1 MQRCL
6 VASLVALII
15 ATSAPASGQTGDG
28 SLRGYVKDQQG
39 GILPGVTVTARS
51 EALLQP
57 VVAITD
63 ATGYYRLNNLPP
75 GTYVITAELPGFTTH
90 KREGILMRAGLTFAI
105 DIELAIGNVAETVT
119 VSGESPMIETSKP
132 TSILNMDGELL
143 RAAPVTAR
151 RLFSDV
157 LDVAPGVGSRNVDD
171 GVGRRAYYFHGSH
184 IYAHVFQLEG
194 APASAYIDAAAH
206 SMGMGG
212 DTIQDVEVKLG
223 GMDASAPAS
232 TGVVM
237 NIVTPSGGNTF
248 KGSVAY
254 SYQPLAWNS
263 DNTKGGAAP
272 GGLPTYQAV
281 NQSDFTIGGP
291 IVKDKLWF
299 FGTYRYADL
308 INGISR
314 TDDDLARLRAFK
326 PDFTPFDNTSKSHQ
340 PYIKLTSAGNPSQQL
355 SGFWQYDRNRFTDAR
370 EREET
375 VGINTRGAG
384 GSLYQVKLN
393 SVWTRRLTTQFTASY
408 NNKGGAAEDTYTGW
422 KGSGP
427 QVEVYQGTVI
437 SGGRPTGNPSAALV
451 TMNNA
456 QTQSIQPSW
465 MWVFR
470 GDLTYFREGLAGS
483 HEFKTGVWAAPVLA
497 RDVVSR
503 TLNDGFILER
513 VRQRDPNNPAAGL
526 VPFYRRFESPAETLT
541 TAARDRDYAVYVQDS
556 WKPHARV
563 TANIGVRADFV
574 RRFDDIYKV
583 ERMNSV
589 NVGPRLGLAYLVTP
603 DARNVMRVFYGR
615 LHEQV
620 NGRDPITTY
629 SPFNQPSQRERRE
642 LFDADGDGVF
652 ELTNVTPAGTP
663 QLSALAF
670 DPNVHQPF
678 VDEVVVGYARQF
690 KGQISVDVSAT
701 RRAFRDGYGEIDING
716 IYPSAPNQPF
726 GGFGRVDPNRGLVM
740 QQTNA
745 SWTDVIVTDFEA
757 VVAKNMSRNIQMI
770 LTATRQFQH
779 LNGTWNP
786 TDPARFIQPNAF
798 ENNRDLSRHLFGNG
812 DDQSLDGGGRESGV
826 AYRPYSVRMAGQY
839 LAPHGVKIAGS
850 YVIQAGGY
858 LGPVL
863 ISSAADPVFGPGQ
876 IRLANG
882 TTQPNPL
889 ATAWR
894 FAYPT
899 RSEGQVLNEAT
910 RYLQL
915 NVGRDFS
922 LGGSRRIEATLGLF
936 NVFNTGAHTQWND
949 GANILNG
956 SLYLSRFNRHPPR
969 ASQLTFRYKF

>member
-1 MQRCL
+1 MQRALAACL
-6 VASLVALII
+6 LALSLLLPTLA
-15 ATSAPASGQTGDG
+15 AGQTGDG
-28 SLRGYVKDQQG
+28 SLRGYVKDEQG
-39 GILPGVTVTARS
+39 GVLPGVTITGTS
-51 EALLQP
+51 PALQAP
-57 VVAITD
+57 VVAVTD

-75 GTYVITAELPGFTTH
+75 GTFTVTAELGGFSTTR
-90 KREGILMRAGLTFAI
+90 REGIVMRAGLTFTVDLEMKVGALSETI
-105 DIELAIGNVAETVT
+105 TVA
-119 VSGESPMIETSKP
+119 GDSPMIETSKP
-132 TSILNMDGELL
+132 TSTLNMDGELL
-143 RAAPVTAR
+143 RAAPVTSR

-184 IYAHVFQLEG
+184 IYAHAFQLEG

-223 GMDASAPAS
+223 GMDASAPSS

-248 KGSVAY
+248 KGSAAY
-254 SYQPLAWNS
+254 SYQPLSWNS

-281 NQSDFTIGGP
+281 NQTDITLGGP
-291 IVKDKLWF
+291 LIKDRLWF

-314 TDDDLARLRAFK
+314 NDDDLARLLAFN
-326 PDFTPFDNTSKSHQ
+326 PSFVPFDNTSKSHQ
-340 PYIKLTSAGNPSQQL
+340 PYIKVTSAGNPNQQI
-355 SGFWQYDRNRFTDAR
+355 SGFWQYDRNVFTDAR

-375 VGINTRGAG
+375 PGINARGAG

-393 SVWTRRLTTQFTASY
+393 SVWTNRLTTQFSGSY
-408 NNKGGAAEDTYTGW
+408 NNKGGSSEDTYNDW

-427 QVEVYQGTVI
+427 QVEIYQSTVI
-437 SGGRPTGNPSAALV
+437 SGGRPTGSGSALV
-451 TMNNA
+451 TMDNM
-456 QTQSIQPSW
+456 QTQAIQPSW

-470 GDLTYFREGLAGS
+470 GDLTYYRDGWAGS
-483 HEFKTGVWAAPVLA
+483 HEFKTGIWAAPVLA
-497 RDVVSR
+497 RDVLSR

-513 VRQRDPNNPAAGL
+513 RVQRDPNNPAAGV
-526 VPFYRRFESPAETLT
+526 VPFYRRYESPAETLT
-541 TAARDRDYAVYVQDS
+541 TAARDRDYAFYVQDS

-563 TANIGVRADFV
+563 TANLGVRADFV
-574 RRFDDIYKV
+574 RRFDDIYQV
-583 ERMNSV
+583 ERMNSS
-589 NVGPRLGLAYLVTP
+589 NLGPRAGLSYMITS
-603 DARNVMRVFYGR
+603 DARNVVRAFYGR
-615 LHEQV
+615 LIEQV

-629 SPFNQPSQRERRE
+629 SPFAQPSQRERRE
-642 LFDADGDGVF
+642 MFDANGDGVF
-652 ELTNVTPAGTP
+652 ELTNITPAGTP

-678 VDEVVVGYARQF
+678 VDEFVVGYARQF
-690 KGQISVDVSAT
+690 SGQMSLDVSAT
-701 RRAFRDGYGEIDING
+701 RRAFKDGYGEIDING
-716 IYPSAPNQPF
+716 FYPNGPNQPF
-726 GGFGRVDPNRGLVM
+726 GGFGKVDPNRGLVM

-745 SWTDVIVTDFEA
+745 TWTDVDVTDFEA
-757 VVAKNMSRNIQMI
+757 VFAKNMSHNFQAIV
-770 LTATRQFQH
+770 TTTRQFQH
-779 LNGTWNP
+779 VSGTWNP
-786 TDPARFIQPNAF
+786 TDAARFIQPDAF
-798 ENNRDLSRHLFGNG
+798 PNDRDLSRHLFGNG
-812 DDQSLDGGGRESGV
+812 DDTSLDGGGRESGV

-839 LAPHGVKIAGS
+839 LAPKNIRIAGS

-863 ISSAADPVFGPGQ
+863 ISSVADPVFGPGQ

-894 FAYPT
+894 FAYGT

-915 NVGRDFS
+915 NVGHEFR
-922 LGGSRRIEATLGLF
+922 LNAQQRIEAQLGIF

-956 SLYLSRFNRHPPR
+956 PLYLSRFNRHPPR
-969 ASQLTFRYKF
+969 AFQISFRYKF

>member
-1 MQRCL
+1 MQRL
-6 VASLVALII
+6 RVASLIALAIVD
-15 ATSAPASGQTGDG
+15 AASASAQTGDG

-39 GILPGVTVTARS
+39 GILPGVTVTAIS
-51 EALLQP
+51 AVLQAP
-57 VVAITD
+57 LAVVTD
-63 ATGYYRLNNLPP
+63 RDGYYRLNNLPP
-75 GTYVITAELPGFTTH
+75 GTFTVVAELTGFATYR
-90 KREGILMRAGLTFAI
+90 REGIVMRAGLTFNVE
-105 DIELAIGNVAETVT
+105 IEMKVGALSETVT

-132 TSILNMDGELL
+132 TSTLNMDGELL

-184 IYAHVFQLEG
+184 IYAHAFQLEG

-212 DTIQDVEVKLG
+212 DTIQDIEVKLG
-223 GMDASAPAS
+223 GMDASAPSS

-237 NIVTPSGGNTF
+237 NVVTPSGGNTF
-248 KGSVAY
+248 KGSAAY

-281 NQSDFTIGGP
+281 NQTDLTLGGP
-291 IVKDKLWF
+291 IVKNKLWF

-314 TDDDLARLRAFK
+314 TDDDLTRLRAFNSN
-326 PDFTPFDNTSKSHQ
+326 FTPFDNTSKSHQ
-340 PYIKLTSAGNPSQQL
+340 PYVKLTSAGNPNQQL

-370 EREET
+370 ERDET
-375 VGINTRGAG
+375 PGINLRGAG
-384 GSLYQVKLN
+384 GSLYQVKLS
-393 SVWTRRLTTQFTASY
+393 SVWTHRLTTQISGSY
-408 NNKGGAAEDTYTGW
+408 NNKGGAAEDTYKGW

-427 QVEVYQGTVI
+427 QVEVYQSTVI
-437 SGGRPTGNPSAALV
+437 SGGRPTGSGSALV

-470 GDLTYFREGLAGS
+470 GDLTYYRDAWAGS
-483 HEFKTGVWAAPVLA
+483 HEFKTGIWAAPVLA
-497 RDVVSR
+497 RDVLSR
-503 TLNDGFILER
+503 TLNNGFILER
-513 VRQRDPNNPAAGL
+513 LRQRDPNNPAAGL
-526 VPFYRRFESPAETLT
+526 VPFYRRYDSPSEVLT
-541 TAARDRDYAVYVQDS
+541 TAARDRDYAFYAQDS

-583 ERMNSV
+583 ERMNST
-589 NVGPRLGLAYLVTP
+589 NIGPRAGLAYLVTS
-603 DARNVMRVFYGR
+603 DARNVVRAFYGR
-615 LHEQV
+615 LIEQV

-629 SPFNQPSQRERRE
+629 TPFSQPSQRERRE
-642 LFDADGDGVF
+642 IFDADGDGVF
-652 ELTNVTPAGTP
+652 ELVNLAPIGNA
-663 QLSALAF
+663 QISALAF
-670 DPNVHQPF
+670 DSNVHQPF
-678 VDEVVVGYARQF
+678 VDELMVGYARQF
-690 KGQISVDVSAT
+690 KGLMSLDVSAT
-701 RRAFRDGYGEIDING
+701 RRAFKDGYGETDING
-716 IYPSAPNQPF
+716 FYPSGPNQPF
-726 GGFGRVDPNRGLVM
+726 GGFGKVDPNRGLFM

-745 SWTDVIVTDFEA
+745 SWTDVVVTDFEA
-757 VVAKNMSRNIQMI
+757 ILAKNMSHNFQAI

-779 LNGTWNP
+779 LSGTWNP
-786 TDPARFIQPNAF
+786 TDPARFIQPGAF
-798 ENNRDLSRHLFGNG
+798 PNNRDLSRHLFGNG
-812 DDQSLDGGGRESGV
+812 DDSSLDGSGRETGV

-839 LAPHGVKIAGS
+839 LAPMGLKIAGS

-858 LGPVL
+858 LGPVV
-863 ISSAADPVFGPGQ
+863 ISTGADPIFGPGQ
-876 IRLANG
+876 VRLANG

-899 RSEGQVLNEAT
+899 RSEGQVLNEPT
-910 RYLQL
+910 RYLQM
-915 NVGRDFS
+915 NVGREFP
-922 LGGSRRIEATLGLF
+922 LGGLRRIEANLGLF

-956 SLYLSRFNRHPPR
+956 PLYLTRFNRHPPR
-969 ASQLTFRYKF
+969 AAQMTFRYKF

>member
-6 VASLVALII
+6 IASLVALMI
-15 ATSAPASGQTGDG
+15 ATAAQASAQTGDG

-57 VVAITD
+57 VVAVTD

-75 GTYVITAELPGFTTH
+75 GTYVIAAELPGFTTH

-105 DIELAIGNVAETVT
+105 DIELAIGNVSETVT
-119 VSGESPMIETSKP
+119 VSGESPMLETSKP
-132 TSILNMDGELL
+132 TSVLNIDGELL

-157 LDVAPGVGSRNVDD
+157 LDLAPGVGSRNVDD

-184 IYAHVFQLEG
+184 IYAHAFQLEG

-212 DTIQDVEVKLG
+212 DVVQDAEVKLG
-223 GMDASAPAS
+223 GNDASSPAS

-237 NIVTPSGGNTF
+237 NVVTPSGGNTL
-248 KGSVAY
+248 KGSASY
-254 SYQPLAWNS
+254 SVQPLSWNG
-263 DNTKGGAAP
+263 DNTKGGVAP

-281 NQSDFTIGGP
+281 NQSDVSVGGP
-291 IVKDKLWF
+291 IVRGKMWF
-299 FGTYRYADL
+299 FGSYRYADL

-314 TDDDLARLRAFK
+314 NEDDLARLLAFRK
-326 PDFTPFDNTSKSHQ
+326 DFQPFDNTSKSHQ
-340 PYIKLTSAGNPSQQL
+340 PFIKLTSANNSNQTL
-355 SGFWQYDRNRFTDAR
+355 SGFWQYDRNRFTSNR
-370 EREET
+370 ERET
-375 VGINTRGAG
+375 HDINPRGAG
-384 GSLYQVKLN
+384 GSMYQVKLN
-393 SVWTRRLTTQFTASY
+393 SAWSDHLTTQISGSY
-408 NNKGGAAEDTYTGW
+408 NNKGGSDEDTYANFQGF
-422 KGSGP
+422 GP
-427 QVEVYQGTVI
+427 QVQVHQSTFI
-437 SGGRPTGNPSAALV
+437 SGGRPTGNGLLV

-456 QTQSIQPSW
+456 QSLSIQPSW

-470 GDLTYFREGLAGS
+470 GDLTYYRSGWAGT
-483 HEFKTGVWAAPVLA
+483 HEFKTGFWAAPVLA
-497 RDVVSR
+497 RDVLSR
-503 TLNDGFILER
+503 NVNNGFILER
-513 VRQRDPNNPAAGL
+513 DRQRDPSNPAAGL
-526 VPFYRRFESPAETLT
+526 VPFYRRYETPVELLT

-556 WKPHARV
+556 WRPHPRL
-563 TANIGVRADFV
+563 TTNIGLRADFV
-574 RRFDDIYKV
+574 RRFDDIFKV

-620 NGRDPITTY
+620 NGRDPITTFGPT
-629 SPFNQPSQRERRE
+629 SRRE
-642 LFDADGDGVF
+642 VRELYDADGDGIF
-652 ELTNVTPAGTP
+652 ELQNITPAATAAIN
-663 QLSALAF
+663 ALAF
-670 DPNVHQPF
+670 DPKLRQPH
-678 VDEVVVGYARQF
+678 VDEFVVGFARQF
-690 KGQISVDVSAT
+690 PGQLSLDVSAT
-701 RRAFRDGYGEIDING
+701 RRAFKDGYGQIDING
-716 IYPSAPNQPF
+716 IYPTGPNQPF
-726 GGFGRVDPNRGLVM
+726 VGFGLVDPNQGQIM

-745 SWTDVIVTDFEA
+745 SWTDVVVTDFEA
-757 VVAKNMSRNIQMI
+757 ILAKNMSHNFQLI

-779 LNGTWNP
+779 LTGTWNP

-798 ENNRDLSRHLFGNG
+798 PNDRDLSRHLFGNG
-812 DDQSLDGGGRESGV
+812 DNNSLDGGGRESGV

-839 LAPHGVKIAGS
+839 HAPHGINIAGS
-850 YVIQAGGY
+850 YVIQSGGY
-858 LGPVL
+858 LGPVA
-863 ISSAADPVFGPGQ
+863 IQGVADPLFGPGQ

-882 TTQPNPL
+882 TTQANPL

-894 FAYPT
+894 LAYPT

-915 NVGRDFS
+915 NIGREFN
-922 LGGSRRIEATLGLF
+922 LGGARRFDASIGIF
-936 NVFNTGAHTQWND
+936 NVFNTGAYTQWND
-949 GANILNG
+949 GANQLNTAN
-956 SLYLSRFNRHPPR
+956 YLSRFNRHPPR

>member
-1 MQRCL
+1 MQRAL
-6 VASLVALII
+6 VASLVALSVLLPQF
-15 ATSAPASGQTGDG
+15 ATAQTGDG
-28 SLRGYVKDQQG
+28 SLRGYVKDEQG
-39 GILPGVTVTARS
+39 GVLPGVTVTGTS
-51 EALLQP
+51 PALQAP
-57 VVAITD
+57 VVGVTD
-63 ATGYYRLNNLPP
+63 STGYYRLNNLPP
-75 GTYVITAELPGFTTH
+75 GTFTVAAELAGFSTTR
-90 KREGILMRAGLTFAI
+90 REGIVIRAGLTFTV
-105 DIELAIGNVAETVT
+105 DIEMKVGALSETITVA
-119 VSGESPMIETSKP
+119 GDSPMIETSKP
-132 TSILNMDGELL
+132 TSTLNMDGELL
-143 RAAPVTAR
+143 RAAPVTSR

-184 IYAHVFQLEG
+184 IYAHAFQLEG

-223 GMDASAPAS
+223 GMDASAPSS

-248 KGSVAY
+248 KGSLAY
-254 SYQPLAWNS
+254 SYQPLSWNS

-281 NQSDFTIGGP
+281 NQTDVTLGGP
-291 IVKDKLWF
+291 LMKDKLWF

-314 TDDDLARLRAFK
+314 NDDDLARLLAFN
-326 PDFTPFDNTSKSHQ
+326 PNFVPFDNTSKSHQ
-340 PYIKLTSAGNPSQQL
+340 PYIKLTSAGNPNQQL

-375 VGINTRGAG
+375 PGINTRGAG

-393 SVWTRRLTTQFTASY
+393 SVWTHRLTTQFSGSY
-408 NNKGGAAEDTYTGW
+408 NNKGGAAEDTYKDW

-427 QVEVYQGTVI
+427 QVEVYQSTVI
-437 SGGRPTGNPSAALV
+437 SGGRPTGSGSALV
-451 TMNNA
+451 TMDNA

-470 GDLTYFREGLAGS
+470 GDLTYYRDGWAGS
-483 HEFKTGVWAAPVLA
+483 HEFKTGIWAAPVLA
-497 RDVVSR
+497 RDVLSR

-513 VRQRDPNNPAAGL
+513 RVQRDPNNPAAGL
-526 VPFYRRFESPAETLT
+526 VPFYRRYESPAETLT
-541 TAARDRDYAVYVQDS
+541 TAARDRDYALYAQDS
-556 WKPHARV
+556 WKPNARM
-563 TANIGVRADFV
+563 TANVGVRVDFV
-574 RRFDDIYKV
+574 RRFDDIYQV
-583 ERMNSV
+583 ERMNST
-589 NVGPRLGLAYLVTP
+589 NVGPRLGLAYLLTA
-603 DARNVMRVFYGR
+603 DARNVVRVFYGR
-615 LHEQV
+615 LIEQV

-629 SPFNQPSQRERRE
+629 SPFAQPSQRERRE
-642 LFDADGDGVF
+642 LFDANGDGVF
-652 ELTNVTPAGTP
+652 ELTNLTPAGSP
-663 QLSALAF
+663 RLSALAF

-678 VDEVVVGYARQF
+678 VDEFVVGYAKQF
-690 KGQISVDVSAT
+690 KGQISLDLSAT
-701 RRAFRDGYGEIDING
+701 RRAFKDGYGEIDING
-716 IYPSAPNQPF
+716 FYPSGPNQPF
-726 GGFGRVDPNRGLVM
+726 GGFGKVDPNRGLVM

-745 SWTDVIVTDFEA
+745 TWTDVMVTDFEA
-757 VVAKNMSRNIQMI
+757 VLAKNMSHNFQAI

-779 LNGTWNP
+779 LDGTWNP
-786 TDPARFIQPNAF
+786 TDAARFIQPDAF
-798 ENNRDLSRHLFGNG
+798 PNNRDLSRHLFGNG
-812 DDQSLDGGGRESGV
+812 DDTSLDGGGRESGV

-839 LAPHGVKIAGS
+839 LAPKGIRIAGS

-863 ISSAADPVFGPGQ
+863 ISAAADPIFGPGQ

-910 RYLQL
+910 RYLQM

-922 LGGSRRIEATLGLF
+922 LGGQRRVEAQLGIF

-949 GANILNG
+949 GANVLNG
-956 SLYLSRFNRHPPR
+956 PLYLSRFNRHPPR
-969 ASQLTFRYKF
+969 AFQLSFRYKF

>member
-1 MQRCL
+1 MTRYGL
-6 VASLVALII
+6 ASLISVLVLTTTPTTA
-15 ATSAPASGQTGDG
+15 QTGDG

-39 GILPGVTVTARS
+39 GVLPGVTVTAS
-51 EALLQP
+51 SPVLQTSISA
-57 VVAITD
+57 VTD
-63 ATGYYRLNNLPP
+63 KDGYYRLNNLPP
-75 GTYVITAELPGFTTH
+75 GTFAVAAELTGFATSR
-90 KREGILMRAGLTFAI
+90 REGIVMRAGLTFSI
-105 DIELAIGNVAETVT
+105 DIEMQVGALSETVT

-143 RAAPVTAR
+143 RAAPVTSR

-184 IYAHVFQLEG
+184 IYAHAFQLEG

-212 DTIQDVEVKLG
+212 DTVQDVEVKLG

-237 NIVTPSGGNTF
+237 NVVTPSGGNTF

-263 DNTKGGAAP
+263 DNTRGGVAP

-281 NQSDFTIGGP
+281 NQADVTLGGP
-291 IVKDKLWF
+291 IVRNKLWF
-299 FGTYRYADL
+299 FGTYRYANL

-314 TDDDLARLRAFK
+314 TDDDLRWLRAFN
-326 PDFTPFDNTSKSHQ
+326 PAFEPFDNSSKSHQ
-340 PYIKLTSAGNPSQQL
+340 PYIKLTSAGNPNQQL

-375 VGINTRGAG
+375 PGINSRGAG

-393 SVWTRRLTTQFTASY
+393 SVWNNRLMTQLSGSY
-408 NNKGGAAEDTYTGW
+408 NNKGGAAEDTYRDW

-427 QVEVYQGTVI
+427 QVEVFQSTNI
-437 SGGRPTGNPSAALV
+437 SGGRPSGVGSSLV

-470 GDLTYFREGLAGS
+470 GDLTYFRDGWAGS
-483 HEFKTGVWAAPVLA
+483 HELKTGVWAAPVLA
-497 RDVVSR
+497 RDVLSR
-503 TLNDGFILER
+503 TLNNGFVLER

-526 VPFYRRFESPAETLT
+526 VPYYRRFDTPSEVLT
-541 TAARDRDYAVYVQDS
+541 TSARDRDYAVYVQDS
-556 WKPHARV
+556 WKPHSRV
-563 TANIGVRADFV
+563 TANLGVRADFV
-574 RRFDDIYKV
+574 RRFDDIYQV
-583 ERMNSV
+583 ERMNSA
-589 NVGPRLGLAYLVTP
+589 NVGPRAGLAYLVTP
-603 DARNVMRVFYGR
+603 DARNVVRAFYGR
-615 LHEQV
+615 LIEQV

-629 SPFNQPSQRERRE
+629 SPFTQPSQRERRE
-642 LFDADGDGVF
+642 IFDADGDGVF
-652 ELTNVTPAGTP
+652 ELVNLTPAGNP

-678 VDEVVVGYARQF
+678 VDEIMLGYAKQF
-690 KGQISVDVSAT
+690 RGQVSLDLSAT
-701 RRAFRDGYGEIDING
+701 RRAFKDGYGEIDING
-716 IYPSAPNQPF
+716 IYPTGPNQPF
-726 GGFGRVDPNRGLVM
+726 GGFGKVDPNRGLVM

-745 SWTDVIVTDFEA
+745 SWTSVIVTDFEV
-757 VVAKNMSRNIQMI
+757 VVAKNMSHNVQAIV
-770 LTATRQFQH
+770 TATRQFQH
-779 LNGTWNP
+779 LDGTWNP
-786 TDPARFIQPNAF
+786 TDPARFIQPDAF
-798 ENNRDLSRHLFGNG
+798 ANNRDLSRHLFGNG

-839 LAPHGVKIAGS
+839 LAPKQLKIAGS

-863 ISSAADPVFGPGQ
+863 VSAAADPIFGPGQ

-899 RSEGQVLNEAT
+899 RSEGQTLNEPT
-910 RYLQL
+910 RYLQI
-915 NVGRDFS
+915 NIGREFP
-922 LGGSRRIEATLGLF
+922 LGGARRIEANLGLF
-936 NVFNTGAHTQWND
+936 NVFNSGAHTQWND
-949 GANILNG
+949 GANVLNG
-956 SLYLSRFNRHPPR
+956 PLYLSRFNRHPPR
-969 ASQLTFRYKF
+969 AAQLSFRYKF

>member
-6 VASLVALII
+6 VAIFVALSILG
-15 ATSAPASGQTGDG
+15 ASRAFAQTGDG
-28 SLRGYVKDQQG
+28 SLRGYIKDEQG
-39 GILPGVTVTARS
+39 GVLPGVTVTGTS
-51 EALLQP
+51 PALLAP

-63 ATGYYRLNNLPP
+63 SDGYYRLNNLPP
-75 GTYVITAELPGFTTH
+75 GTFAITAELAGFATTR
-90 KREGILMRAGLTFAI
+90 REGIVLRAGLTFNI
-105 DIELAIGNVAETVT
+105 DIDMKVGALSETIT

-132 TSILNMDGELL
+132 TSILNMDGDLL
-143 RAAPVTAR
+143 RAAPVTSR

-184 IYAHVFQLEG
+184 IYAHAFQLEG

-223 GMDASAPAS
+223 GMDASAPSS

-248 KGSVAY
+248 KGSLAY

-263 DNTKGGAAP
+263 DNTRSGAAP

-281 NQSDFTIGGP
+281 NQSDLTLGGP
-291 IVKDKLWF
+291 IRKDKLWF

-314 TDDDLARLRAFK
+314 TEQDLAFLRAFR
-326 PDFTPFDNTSKSHQ
+326 PDFQPFDNTSKSHQ
-340 PYIKLTSAGNPSQQL
+340 PYIKLTSASNPNQQL

-375 VGINTRGAG
+375 LGINLRGAG
-384 GSLYQVKLN
+384 GSLYQVKLS
-393 SVWTRRLTTQFTASY
+393 SVWTSRLTTQFSGSY
-408 NNKGGAAEDTYTGW
+408 NNKGGAAEDTYNGW
-422 KGSGP
+422 KGTGP
-427 QVEVYQGTVI
+427 QVEVFQSTTI
-437 SGGRPTGNPSAALV
+437 SGGRPTGNGSSLV
-451 TMNNA
+451 TMSNA

-470 GDLTYFREGLAGS
+470 GDLTYFREGWAGS

-497 RDVVSR
+497 RDVLSR

-513 VRQRDPNNPAAGL
+513 VRQRDPNNAAAGL
-526 VPFYRRFESPAETLT
+526 VPFYRRFESPSEALT

-583 ERMNSV
+583 ERMNST
-589 NVGPRLGLAYLVTP
+589 NVGPRAGLAYLVTP
-603 DARNVMRVFYGR
+603 DARNVVRVFYGR
-615 LHEQV
+615 LIEQV

-629 SPFNQPSQRERRE
+629 SPFNQPSQRERIER
-642 LFDADGDGVF
+642 FDADGDGVF
-652 ELTNVTPAGTP
+652 ELVNVTPAGNP

-670 DPNVHQPF
+670 DPNVHQPY
-678 VDEVVVGYARQF
+678 VDEVVLGYARQF
-690 KGQISVDVSAT
+690 KGQFSLDVSAT

-716 IYPSAPNQPF
+716 FYPAGPNQPF

-745 SWTDVIVTDFEA
+745 SWSDVVVTDFEA
-757 VVAKNMSRNIQMI
+757 VLAKNLSHNFQAIV
-770 LTATRQFQH
+770 TATRQFQH
-779 LNGTWNP
+779 VDGTWNP
-786 TDPARFIQPNAF
+786 TDAARFIQPDAF
-798 ENNRDLSRHLFGNG
+798 PNDRDLSRHLFGNG
-812 DDQSLDGGGRESGV
+812 DDTSLDGGGRESGV

-839 LAPHGVKIAGS
+839 LAPMGLRIAGS

-863 ISSAADPVFGPGQ
+863 ISAGANPIFGPGQ
-876 IRLANG
+876 VRLANG

-915 NVGRDFS
+915 NVGREFRLS
-922 LGGSRRIEATLGLF
+922 AAHRIEANVGLF

-956 SLYLSRFNRHPPR
+956 PLYLSRFNRHPPR
-969 ASQLTFRYKF
+969 AAQVSFRYKF